1 MKVYTNNFKNSV
13 SELIQLIDNCSKVA
27 GYKINSRKSVA
38 LLYTND
44 VRSEKD
50 IREIIHFTKVTS
62 NIKSLRV
69 TLTK

>member
-13 SELIQLIDNCSKVA
+13 RELIQLINNCSKVA
-27 GYKINSRKSVA
+27 GYKINSKSVA

-50 IREIIHFTKVTS
+50 IREIIHFTKVIS

>member
-13 SELIQLIDNCSKVA
+13 RELTQLIDNCSKVA

-38 LLYTND
+38 HLYTND

-50 IREIIHFTKVTS
+50 IREIIHFTKVIS

>member
-13 SELIQLIDNCSKVA
+13 RELTQLINNCSKVA
-27 GYKINSRKSVA
+27 GYKINSKSVA
-38 LLYTND
+38 HLYTND

-50 IREIIHFTKVTS
+50 IREIIHFTKVIS